1 MFPHPS
7 LGVTNYGTA
16 YNRVL
21 QHPELPVVNCGNREN
36 PMYLPA
42 EVCVVFPGQPSKA
55 KLDGTQ
61 TQQMIRHAVR
71 KPWEN
76 AASIVAEGIQTVGL
90 DQNSNLLLVRLHS
103 HIQPRHTNTA

>member
-1 MFPHPS
+1 
-7 LGVTNYGTA
+7 LKY
-16 YNRVL
+16 
-21 QHPELPVVNCGNREN
+21 PELPLVNCGNRDN

-42 EVCVVFPGQPSKA
+42 EVCVVLPGQPSKS

-76 AASIVAEGIQTVGL
+76 AASIVGEGLATVGL
-90 DQNSNLLLVRLHS
+90 DENSNALLV
-103 HIQPRHTNTA
+103 HILITIKVDMLNLYSILLV